1 MAVTN
6 VVSWRSERINYKKN
20 EVFLDVVES
29 VNILVNSNGQII
41 RSDVMIQIFW
51 ICTVCGEP
59 LSQTAQSFMPELM
72 YGVNQSLEK
81 VLHSFEFSQTM
92 PQKKSKKKNIST
104 QHEVTQPQSNQPQPI
119 PSPTHSTS
127 TYSISYST
135 SIHSTSTHLTP
146 TLIDLVFGLYYHFNL
161 VDK

>member
-6 VVSWRSERINYKKN
+6 VISWRSEGINYKKN

-92 PQKKSKKKNIST
+92 LPKKSKKNIST

-119 PSPTHSTS
+119 PYLIQPQPTPPQPIPYLIQPQFTQPQF
-127 TYSISYST
+127 TQPQ
-135 SIHSTSTHLTP
+135 LTQP
-146 TLIDLVFGLYYHFNL
+146 HP
-161 VDK
+161 